1 MSDTTVLMETIAAA
15 MLDGLTLSFTP
26 SDADGTRLP
35 TGFVLGVR
43 HEGRGGV
50 HLNTCELGF
59 GELVTSGAPDKLL
72 TEAIVDTMQPVIDAV
87 VDDGGHAVA
96 LL

>member
-26 SDADGTRLP
+26 RDADGTQLP
-35 TGFVLGVR
+35 TGFTVNVR
-43 HEGRGGV
+43 HDGRGGV
-50 HLNTCELGF
+50 GSSSELGF
-59 GELVTSGAPDKLL
+59 GELVLSGAPDKVL

-87 VDDGGHAVA
+87 VDDDGRAVA